1 MESVDRDGDYMNG
14 KIESELRQQVRAE
27 EIWLNYFNRYLYKH
41 GTITKREYLRMSEAI
56 IKRTAKRCREC
67 NVSY

>member
-1 MESVDRDGDYMNG
+1 MNKETES
-14 KIESELRQQVRAE
+14 KLRQQIHAE
-27 EIWLNYFNRYLYKH
+27 EIWLNYFNGYLFKH

-67 NVSY
+67 NVRY